1 MKPGD
6 RVWNAWQGLLRF
18 GVIQSQAKHPDGWT
32 YFTVDWG
39 DDKDYQDRIR
49 RRSDLI
55 GGTEHGLTEYR
66 ADQIHPLR

>member
-18 GVIQSQAKHPDGWT
+18 GVIQSQAKDPDGWT
-32 YFTVDWG
+32 YFTVDWA

-49 RRSDLI
+49 RRSRLI
-55 GGTEHGLTEYR
+55 GGIKHGLTQYR

>member
-18 GVIQSQAKHPDGWT
+18 GVIQSQTKDPDGWT

-39 DDKDYQDRIR
+39 DDKTVDSAAER
-49 RRSDLI
+49 L
-55 GGTEHGLTEYR
+55 GK
-66 ADQIHPLR
+66 A